1 MSKIIT
7 TMFLSVLIALG
18 LPSITESYY
27 IDTVADTK
35 GEYMVLANIYAHEYG
50 VSAKKMKQVVKCES
64 GWRANAK
71 NITEREMSYGLSQL
85 NLKAHTRISIEQ
97 ATDPDFALEFMAKE
111 FKRGNARIWTCAR

>member
-1 MSKIIT
+1 
-7 TMFLSVLIALG
+7 MFLSVLIASS
-18 LPSITESYY
+18 LPSITEGYY
-27 IDTVADTK
+27 IDNVADTK

-71 NITEREMSYGLSQL
+71 NITERERSWGLVQI

-97 ATDPDFALEFMAKE
+97 ATNPDFALNFMAKE
-111 FKRGNARIWTCAR
+111 FKRDNARIWSCYK